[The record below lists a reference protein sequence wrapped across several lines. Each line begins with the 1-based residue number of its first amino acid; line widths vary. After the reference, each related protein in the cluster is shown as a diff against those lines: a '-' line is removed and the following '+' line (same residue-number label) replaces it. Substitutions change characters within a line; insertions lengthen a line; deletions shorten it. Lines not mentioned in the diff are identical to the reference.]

1 MNTRHNPGDT
11 VHLIFAPEW
20 AFTRIVTRTIA
31 KATPAGYTLEDGTRV
46 SLDGHNRAAQ
56 LRGWATAEQ
65 VAEQKAAVELD
76 RLRSIVRRIVNSA
89 DAATLNRA
97 LDAMRAPAVT
107 LPAV

>member
-1 MNTRHNPGDT
+1 MTTRHNPGDT
-11 VHLIFAPEW
+11 VYLIRVPEW
-20 AFTRIVTRTIA
+20 APRRIVTHTIA
-31 KATPAGYTLEDGTRV
+31 KATPAGYTLDDGTRV
-46 SLDGHNRAAQ
+46 SLDGHNRSAG
-56 LRGWATAEQ
+56 LEGWATAEQ

-76 RLRSIVRRIVNSA
+76 RLRSIVRCIVNSA

>member
-11 VHLIFAPEW
+11 VYLIHASKWAP
-20 AFTRIVTRTIA
+20 RRMVTRKIVKITD
-31 KATPAGYTLEDGTRV
+31 AGYTLDKGARV
-46 SLDGHNRAAQ
+46 SLDGCNR
-56 LRGWATAEQ
+56 RSGFEGWATAEQ

-76 RLRSIVRRIVNSA
+76 RLRSIVRCIVNSA

-107 LPAV
+107 LPAP